1 MRLTL
6 STQMEHN
13 LKELLK
19 GSGIAFAFKILGMA
33 SGYVFILLITRNFGA
48 EAMGVF
54 ALSFTLL
61 NITTVIGKLGLDTAL
76 LRFVAEYSSQQR
88 WDKVRNVYIKSLRI
102 AVPFCIVLSALLFFT
117 APYLAKYVFKK
128 EHLSV
133 YFRIISLAVVPMVL
147 KSINQESLRGLKK
160 IKEFSFL
167 MNMSIYLTTALL
179 VGLYILFAEDKTITA
194 LLDILVAS
202 VFFVAFISF
211 YLWKKNLI
219 IKNSEQTVD
228 TVRYRTLLNVSIP
241 MLLSSSMFLIMQWTD
256 TIMLGMFRTE
266 SEIGIYNVALR
277 VASLTSIMLFA
288 INSIA
293 APKFAEF
300 YGKKDMQG
308 LQQTVQHSTKLIFW
322 TSFPILLV
330 FFLFPSL
337 ILGIFGEAFET
348 GVYALM
354 FLTFGQFINAISG
367 SVGYILQMT
376 GKQKVFQNILL
387 LATII
392 NIILNA
398 VLIPQ
403 FGINGAAFSS
413 MVSMVTSNILCVIFV
428 KKYFSILTIYV
439 PHLHKIGT

>member
-1 MRLTL
+1 MDKHLR
-6 STQMEHN
+6 
-13 LKELLK
+13 ELLK
-19 GSGIAFAFKILGMA
+19 GSSTAFVFKILGMA

-54 ALSFTLL
+54 ALSYTLL

-128 EHLSV
+128 EHLAV
-133 YFRIISLAVVPMVL
+133 YFRIVSLAVVPMVL
-147 KSINQESLRGLKK
+147 KSINQESIRGLKK
-160 IKEFSFL
+160 IKEYSFL
-167 MNMSIYLTTALL
+167 MNVSLYFSAALL
-179 VGLYILFAEDKTITA
+179 AGLYILFAEDKTITA

-202 VFFVAFISF
+202 VFFVAFLSF

-266 SEIGIYNVALR
+266 GEIGIYNVALR

-337 ILGIFGEAFET
+337 ILGIFGKDFKT
-348 GVYALM
+348 GSYALM

-376 GKQKVFQNILL
+376 GRQKTFQNILL
-387 LATII
+387 VATTI

-398 VLIPQ
+398 VLIPR
-403 FGINGAAFSS
+403 FGINGAAFAS
-413 MVSMVTSNILCVIFV
+413 MVSMGLWNIIAFIYIKNTLNILTFYLPYLNRGLLKNERIW
-428 KKYFSILTIYV
+428 Y
-439 PHLHKIGT
+439 